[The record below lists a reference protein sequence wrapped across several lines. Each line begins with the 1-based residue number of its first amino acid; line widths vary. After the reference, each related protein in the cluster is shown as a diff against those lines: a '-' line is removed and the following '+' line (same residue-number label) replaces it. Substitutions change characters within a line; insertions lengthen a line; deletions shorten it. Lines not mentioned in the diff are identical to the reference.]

1 MGKVIDLDEI
11 NRLEREEENS
21 YYKTL
26 KSKTSVKKDAL
37 EITEFGRSLTELSKE
52 QLGKI
57 PIDDNL
63 KNNIITAKSLQKI
76 ALKRQ
81 TQFIGK
87 LLRKTDNLDEIYK
100 AYDVLVNI
108 DKQANLMFQRLENI
122 RNNLLDPLKM
132 NDTLDKLIQEFPDLD
147 IQKLRQ
153 LIRNHHKEVE
163 KNTTDA
169 HLFLIDENE
178 LLFLGDTKNLH
189 LEF

>member
-11 NRLEREEENS
+11 DHLEREEENS
-21 YYKTL
+21 HYKVV

-37 EITEFGRSLTELSKE
+37 EIIDFGRSLTELSKE
-52 QLGKI
+52 QLEKL

-63 KNNIITAKSLQKI
+63 KNNIVTAKSLQKI

-87 LLRKTDNLDEIYK
+87 LLRKADNLDEIHK
-100 AYDVLVNI
+100 AYDVLVNK

-122 RNNLLDPLKM
+122 RNNLLDPFKM
-132 NDTLDKLIQEFPDLD
+132 NDTLDRLIQEFPDLD

-153 LIRNHHKEVE
+153 LIRNHYKEVD
-163 KNTTDA
+163 KNTTNKS
-169 HLFLIDENE
+169 FKEIFR
-178 LLFLGDTKNLH
+178 LLKEYVISNK
-189 LEF
+189 

>member
-1 MGKVIDLDEI
+1 
-11 NRLEREEENS
+11 
-21 YYKTL
+21 
-26 KSKTSVKKDAL
+26 
-37 EITEFGRSLTELSKE
+37 
-52 QLGKI
+52 
-57 PIDDNL
+57 
-63 KNNIITAKSLQKI
+63 
-76 ALKRQ
+76 
-81 TQFIGK
+81 
-87 LLRKTDNLDEIYK
+87 
-100 AYDVLVNI
+100 
-108 DKQANLMFQRLENI
+108 MFQRLENI

>member
-1 MGKVIDLDEI
+1 MGKDIDLDEI
-11 NRLEREEENS
+11 DRLEREEENS
-21 YYKTL
+21 YYKTV

-37 EITEFGRSLTELSKE
+37 EITDFGRSLTELSKE
-52 QLGKI
+52 QLEKI

-63 KNNIITAKSLQKI
+63 KNNIITAKSLHKI
-76 ALKRQ
+76 ALKIQ

-100 AYDVLVNI
+100 AYDVLVNK
-108 DKQANLMFQRLENI
+108 DKQANLMFQHLENI

-132 NDTLDKLIQEFPDLD
+132 NNTLDKLIQEFPDLD

-163 KNTTDA
+163 KNTTNKS
-169 HLFLIDENE
+169 FREIFK
-178 LLFLGDTKNLH
+178 LLRGLYV
-189 LEF
+189 